1 MRISELAEKPREK
14 ALLNGLE
21 SLSDTELLAL
31 LIESGSKNKS
41 AFDLAMEILSQCQ
54 GITHLNDLSL
64 AELMSF
70 PGIKQAKALRL
81 LGALEIARRISFA
94 SPPSPETIHS
104 AKDIYYRLEKKMV
117 YEQQEHFF
125 AVYLDVKGH
134 IIREKLLFKGSL
146 DCSVVHPRE
155 VFKEAI
161 HMSSASI
168 IVSHNH
174 PSGDPTPSK
183 EDEEVTEMLV
193 QTGRIMQIPLL
204 DHVIIARHRYFSFRE
219 AGLIS

>member
-1 MRISELAEKPREK
+1 MTWM
-14 ALLNGLE
+14 
-21 SLSDTELLAL
+21 D
-31 LIESGSKNKS
+31 
-41 AFDLAMEILSQCQ
+41 
-54 GITHLNDLSL
+54 
-64 AELMSF
+64 
-70 PGIKQAKALRL
+70 
-81 LGALEIARRISFA
+81 
-94 SPPSPETIHS
+94 
-104 AKDIYYRLEKKMV
+104 RLEKKMV
-117 YEQQEHFF
+117 YEQQGHFF

-146 DCSVVHPRE
+146 DCSVVHPRV
-155 VFKEAI
+155 VFREAI